1 MIFYKIEAERIGNE
15 EESRGST
22 RQEQRSLAVDLAEKS
37 ESLFQKREQ
46 RDLVFTVA
54 IRERR
59 AIFGVIAK
67 SGEPVETI
75 FAEYRKLLPFA
86 IGEPSIEE
94 ITFSSLTT
102 LLSGADQ
109 NDYIRDDDK
118 VLEAFEID
126 ALNIRY
132 TKIDFGEGLLSADMT
147 VEEACRVSDALLFN
161 DSFVPEIRRIYAGG
175 GKQNVQGHPVHYL
188 LQTDDREI
196 RKTVYRTLLS
206 ALYSVGR
213 IKNRRY
219 CFVNFDDERSLHARS
234 LDALYNSSENGAVVI
249 RYRGDDGDGGKYAKH
264 GADMIAALCE
274 IAKRYRN
281 KVLTVFCFPSGCRR
295 TKEEFLLHWD
305 SASFVELREDV
316 VFGERAE
323 AYLKSKARK
332 QKIRTDRKLLPLPD
346 PDKGYTANDLN
357 RLFDEWYDKKLRSSV
372 YPQYKETVSAKV
384 QVKEDAPKGSA
395 YEQLQELIGLTEAKK
410 VIEQALNYHK
420 AQRLFADRGMTVDN
434 PSMHMVFTGNP
445 GTAKT
450 TVARLFAQIMKENG
464 LLAKGDLF
472 EVGRADLVGK
482 YVGHTAPLV
491 QQAFKRAKGSVL
503 FIDEA
508 YSLVDDRDGLYGDEA
523 INTIVQEM
531 ENHREDTIVI
541 FAGYPDK
548 MEGFLRKNPGLRSR
562 IAFHIPF
569 EDYNT
574 EELCAIAG
582 LIAGGKKL
590 TLSESAVEKLRNIFE
605 EARCESD
612 FGNGRFARNLIE
624 KAKMAQANRLIAM
637 DLEAVNDQDLL
648 TICAEDIEPP
658 VKQQEKRTKIGF

>member
-1 MIFYKIEAERIGNE
+1 MIFYKIEAERTVRE
-15 EESRGST
+15 EESKGMT
-22 RQEQRSLAVDLAEKS
+22 RQEQRSLAADLAAKS

-54 IRERR
+54 VREHR
-59 AIFGVIAK
+59 ATFGVIAK
-67 SGEPVETI
+67 SGEAVETI

-86 IGEPSIEE
+86 IGEPNIEE
-94 ITFSSLTT
+94 ITFSTLAT

-109 NDYIRDDDK
+109 SDYIRDEDK

-126 ALNIRY
+126 TLNSRY
-132 TKIDFGEGLLSADMT
+132 SKTDFGEGILSADMT
-147 VEEACRVSDALLFN
+147 AEEACRISDDLLFN
-161 DSFVPEIRRIYAGG
+161 DSFAPEIRRIYAGG
-175 GKQNVQGHPVHYL
+175 KRKAQGHPVHYL
-188 LQTDDREI
+188 LLTDDRET
-196 RKTVYRTLLS
+196 RKTLYRTLLS
-206 ALYSVGR
+206 ALYAVGR

-219 CFVNFDDERSLHARS
+219 CFVNYDDESSLPGRS

-249 RYRGDDGDGGKYAKH
+249 RYRGDGGDGGKYAKR
-264 GADMIAALCE
+264 GADVIAALCE
-274 IAKRYRN
+274 MAKRYRN
-281 KVLTVFCFPSGCRR
+281 KVLTVICLPSASRK
-295 TKEEFLLHWD
+295 TKEEFLFHWGD
-305 SASFVELREDV
+305 ASFVELREDV
-316 VFGERAE
+316 VFGARAE
-323 AYLKSKARK
+323 AYLKSKAK
-332 QKIRTDRKLLPLPD
+332 EQKIRTDRKLLPLPD

-357 RLFDEWYDKKLRSSV
+357 RIFDEWYDKKLRNCV
-372 YPQYKETVSAKV
+372 YPQYKQTVSAKV
-384 QVKEDAPKGSA
+384 QVTREEPKGSA
-395 YEQLQELIGLTEAKK
+395 YEQLQDLIGLAEAKK

-420 AQRLFADRGMTVDN
+420 AQRLFADRGMAADT

-464 LLAKGDLF
+464 LLAKGDLY

-562 IAFHIPF
+562 IAFRIPF
-569 EDYNT
+569 EDYDT
-574 EELCAIAG
+574 EELCCIAE

-590 TLSESAVEKLRNIFE
+590 TLSESAVEKLRGIFE
-605 EARCESD
+605 EAKSESD

-624 KAKMAQANRLIAM
+624 KAKMAQANRLISM
-637 DLEAVNDQDLL
+637 DPEAVSDQDLL

-658 VKQQEKRTKIGF
+658 AKQKEKRTKIGF